1 MFQKN
6 CLGCFETSIRLKTL
20 VSYNSSQA
28 LLDQITTGIST
39 KDKSPPAKDSIA

>member
-6 CLGCFETSIRLKTL
+6 CLGYFETSNRLKTL
-20 VSYNSSQA
+20 VSYTPSQA